1 VIEQGNNTACLVLCT
16 CPDRETAQRLAE
28 ELVKARLAACVNVV
42 GDVHSVFRWEGVVQD
57 ASEVLMI
64 AKTSSDSYP
73 ALEAWLQDSHP
84 YDVPEILML
93 PVGGGLES
101 YLTWVNKETG

>member
-1 VIEQGNNTACLVLCT
+1 MLCT
-16 CPDRETAQRLAE
+16 CPDEETARRLSHG
-28 ELVKARLAACVNVV
+28 LVEARLAACVNVV
-42 GDVHSVFRWEGVVQD
+42 ADIRSVFRWEGVVQD

-64 AKTSSDSYP
+64 AKTTSDSYP

-93 PVGGGLES
+93 PVAGGLES
-101 YLTWVNKETG
+101 YLTWVNDETG